1 MKCKMIIKTER
12 NDFQISQTRI
22 LLTIIHK
29 KHIRC
34 LRKIWAKNIM
44 VNWQYVSCMTGF
56 KKVKVKNCSD
66 KLTKFEIVLGKNG
79 HHILWT
85 REKRGSGQFLNEK
98 GEAAQL

>member
-1 MKCKMIIKTER
+1 
-12 NDFQISQTRI
+12 
-22 LLTIIHK
+22 
-29 KHIRC
+29 
-34 LRKIWAKNIM
+34 
-44 VNWQYVSCMTGF
+44 MTGF